1 MLIFRVPV
9 WRNVTSYQHPVA
21 HHVEASGL
29 FWVSRKHSRLVFVAV
44 AHPVKLFNWGERSLT
59 PGFRSRRMIHFDPN
73 EHDCNPGLSPRLAIV
88 RNGRGLIYGQLFH
101 NRIWEELCRPST
113 KETIKAICREC
124 NRGVTPTTRQIP
136 NF

>member
-44 AHPVKLFNWGERSLT
+44 AHPAKPFNWGERSLT
-59 PGFRSRRMIHFDPN
+59 PAFRSIRIIHFDPN
-73 EHDCNPGLSPRLAIV
+73 EHDCKSRCLSPIILSPL
-88 RNGRGLIYGQLFH
+88 NGQVKMSPM
-101 NRIWEELCRPST
+101 NR
-113 KETIKAICREC
+113 ET
-124 NRGVTPTTRQIP
+124 
-136 NF
+136 FSLS

>member
-59 PGFRSRRMIHFDPN
+59 PGFRSRKMIHFDPN

-88 RNGRGLIYGQLFH
+88 RNGRGLTGNSSIIGFGKS
-101 NRIWEELCRPST
+101 CRLHVHLGECVST
-113 KETIKAICREC
+113 LAKR
-124 NRGVTPTTRQIP
+124 TR
-136 NF
+136 

>member
-44 AHPVKLFNWGERSLT
+44 AHPVKLFNWSERSLT

-73 EHDCNPGLSPRLAIV
+73 EHDCNPGLSPRLTIV
-88 RNGRGLIYGQLFH
+88 RNGRGLITGNSSIIGFGKS
-101 NRIWEELCRPST
+101 CRPST
-113 KETIKAICREC
+113 KETIKEIPCHWIE
-124 NRGVTPTTRQIP
+124 TTGTQRTMTK
-136 NF
+136 

>member
-44 AHPVKLFNWGERSLT
+44 AHPAKLFNWGDCSLT
-59 PGFRSRRMIHFDPN
+59 AAFRSRRMIHLDPN
-73 EHDCNPGLSPRLAIV
+73 EHDCNTGLNAAVRLQSPQLNSFAGCATATNTRRLCF
-88 RNGRGLIYGQLFH
+88 L
-101 NRIWEELCRPST
+101 
-113 KETIKAICREC
+113 
-124 NRGVTPTTRQIP
+124 
-136 NF
+136 